1 MTFGEICNYFLYA
14 LSGFFFGIFAS
25 RYSILAAIKIV
36 ANVKEQGIFSGV
48 LGSFLQVV
56 FIAVAFFIFP
66 VWFITRT
73 QVGGF
78 FYYAVLVYFFNKG
91 FEGNRNGL
99 IWITKDILDWDNF
112 RTKQELNQFEIAID
126 LEDLYV
132 SFFLKPENHA

>member
-25 RYSILAAIKIV
+25 RYSIISALKILEKV
-36 ANVKEQGIFSGV
+36 REQGIVSGV
-48 LGSFLQVV
+48 FSSMLQVV
-56 FIAVAFFIFP
+56 FLATAFFIFP

-91 FEGNRNGL
+91 YR
-99 IWITKDILDWDNF
+99 
-112 RTKQELNQFEIAID
+112 
-126 LEDLYV
+126 LYI
-132 SFFLKPENHA
+132 SGK